1 MFSNIQF
8 EVGGVQMR
16 RLSNQILSAD
26 THAQRRF
33 GSRFTFCFLLMFAIL
48 FLAASPAS
56 AKDIYISQSGTGTG
70 TSCTD
75 TLPVAW
81 FNNSAN
87 WGSGSSQIG
96 PGTTVHLCGT
106 FTGAPGSTMLTFQ
119 GSGTSGNPITLLF
132 ESGANLTAPYWSTNG
147 AINTNGNSWLV
158 VNGDITGGR
167 QGIIQNT
174 ANGSS
179 LTYRQVSR
187 GILADRCANCVVKN
201 ITIANIY
208 IHTSS
213 ADNSVPGDQVNGLRF
228 YYNADNLTIT
238 NILCHDVTWCAVGTA
253 NNFTLSNSEIY
264 NVDHGIADA
273 LTGTG
278 TLTNIGIYGNHIHDY
293 ATWDTS
299 SNSYH
304 HDGIH
309 IWANSGAQV
318 SGGNIYNN
326 LFDGDV
332 GANVTAH
339 VYIETVSGSP
349 AGTYTSN
356 IRIFN
361 NVFLPP
367 GTSRNYRAIWMD
379 GGAGNPSNNAVYNN
393 FINTGLNSYDA
404 VRANGQA
411 GVRFENNLIM
421 SSGNGSSDI
430 VLASSTTV
438 GTVDYNTYLS
448 NTGGNTFVW
457 QSSFIGSL
465 SQWQSSCS
473 CDANSQLVT
482 SSQIN
487 ATSDG
492 HLQIGSVAITAGT
505 NLTSLSLTTLNYDK
519 AGILRPAVGT
529 WAAGAYVA
537 PGTRAGQPNP
547 PTNLR
552 ATVQ

>member
-253 NNFTLSNSEIY
+253 NNFTLSNS
-264 NVDHGIADA
+264 
-273 LTGTG
+273 
-278 TLTNIGIYGNHIHDY
+278 IHDY

>member
-16 RLSNQILSAD
+16 RLSNQILSAE
-26 THAQRRF
+26 THPQRRL

-75 TLPVAW
+75 TLPVAS

-132 ESGANLTAPYWSTNG
+132 ESGARLSAPYWSPNG
-147 AINTNGNSWLV
+147 AINTNGNTWLTI
-158 VNGDITGGR
+158 NGDLTNGH
-167 QGIIQNT
+167 QGVIENT

-179 LTYRQVSR
+179 LTYGQVSR

-208 IHTSS
+208 VHTSS
-213 ADNSVPGDQVNGLRF
+213 ADSSVPGDQVNGLRF

-264 NVDHGIADA
+264 NVDHGVADA
-273 LTGTG
+273 MTGAG
-278 TLTNIGIYGNHIHDY
+278 TLTNVNIYGNHFHDY
-293 ATWDTS
+293 AAWDTS
-299 SNSYH
+299 ANSYH

-332 GANVTAH
+332 GANITAH
-339 VYIETVSGSP
+339 VYIETVVGNGV
-349 AGTYTSN
+349 GTYASN
-356 IRIFN
+356 IKVFN
-361 NVFLPP
+361 NVFLP
-367 GTSRNYRAIWMD
+367 TSTARNYRAIWFCGD
-379 GGAGNPSNNAVYNN
+379 GGNPSGNSAYNN
-393 FINTGLNSYDA
+393 FINTGSNSYAA
-404 VRANGQA
+404 VHVNGQTS
-411 GVRFENNLIM
+411 VIVENNIIM
-421 SSGNGSSDI
+421 AAGNGSSDI
-430 VLASSTTV
+430 VLTSGTTV

-465 SQWQSSCS
+465 ATWLIACN
-473 CDANSQLVT
+473 CDAHSSLVT
-482 SSQIN
+482 SIQIN
-487 ATSDG
+487 ATSGG
-492 HLQIGSVAITAGT
+492 HLLSGSVAIGSGTDLTALGIT
-505 NLTSLSLTTLNYDK
+505 ALDFDK
-519 AGILRPAVGT
+519 AGNPRPA
-529 WAAGAYVA
+529 
-537 PGTRAGQPNP
+537 
-547 PTNLR
+547 
-552 ATVQ
+552 

>member
-1 MFSNIQF
+1 
-8 EVGGVQMR
+8 MR
-16 RLSNQILSAD
+16 RLSNQILSAE

-56 AKDIYISQSGTGTG
+56 AKDIYFSQSGTGAG

-132 ESGANLTAPYWSTNG
+132 ESGGNLTAPYWSTNG

-158 VNGDITGGR
+158 VNGDIANGR

-174 ANGSS
+174 ANGTG
-179 LTYRQVSR
+179 LANQQTSR
-187 GILADRCANCVVKN
+187 GIFADNCANCAVEN
-201 ITIANIY
+201 LTIANLY
-208 IHTSS
+208 VHTSTSDNGVS
-213 ADNSVPGDQVNGLRF
+213 ASSVNCVRDIGGNNF
-228 YYNADNLTIT
+228 TIT
-238 NILCHDVTWCAVGTA
+238 DILCHDAGWGILATSS
-253 NNFTLSNSEIY
+253 NFTLSNSEIY
-264 NVDHGIADA
+264 NVDHGLADA
-273 LTGTG
+273 LTGSG
-278 TLTNIGIYGNHIHDY
+278 TLSNINIYGNHIHDY
-293 ATWDTS
+293 AAWDTA

-326 LFDGDV
+326 VFDGDV
-332 GANVTAH
+332 GANITAH
-339 VYIETVSGSP
+339 VYVETVVGNG
-349 AGTYTSN
+349 AGTFASN
-356 IRIFN
+356 FNVFN

-367 GTSRNYRAIWMD
+367 SSPRNYRAIWFCGD
-379 GGAGNPSNNAVYNN
+379 GGNPSGNAAYNN
-393 FINTGLNSYDA
+393 FINTGSNSYDA

-430 VLASSTTV
+430 VLTSSTTV

-473 CDANSQLVT
+473 CDAHSQLVT

-505 NLTSLSLTTLNYDK
+505 NLTSLSVTALDYDK
-519 AGILRPAVGT
+519 GGILRPAVGAWT
-529 WAAGAYVA
+529 AGAYVA
-537 PGTRAGQPNP
+537 PGTQAGQPNP